1 MTLPRLANANIV
13 IRPFEPAD
21 ADEFVRAAHESIE
34 TVGKWMSWCSR
45 SFTRES
51 ALAWFASCEQDRSAG
66 RAFDMG
72 IFYATTGQL
81 LGGAGINQLSPHH
94 RYGNIGYWVRQ
105 SRQGCGIARQAVA
118 QLRDFGF
125 RQLGL
130 FRLEIV
136 MGIGNSASEAVA
148 IAAGATFECR
158 ARNRIFLHGQPLD
171 ALIYV
176 ILPAREHLSNLF
188 GSNNKL
194 NHSK

>member
-34 TVGKWMSWCSR
+34 TVGKWMSWCSH

-51 ALAWFASCEQDRSAG
+51 ALEWFTSCEQDCAAR

-72 IFYATTGQL
+72 IFCATTGQL

-105 SRQGCGIARQAVA
+105 SRQGLGIARQAVA
-118 QLRDFGF
+118 LLRDFGF
-125 RQLGL
+125 QQLGL

-136 MGIGNSASEAVA
+136 MGVGNNASEAVA

-158 ARNRIFLHGQPLD
+158 ARNRIFLHSQPLD
-171 ALIYV
+171 ALIYSL
-176 ILPAREHLSNLF
+176 IPS
-188 GSNNKL
+188 G
-194 NHSK
+194 